1 MTTSIE
7 HGWVPGIVGETVSA
21 HAAYYARAWGFGPAF
36 EAGVA
41 EEMGQFVRRYD
52 PNRDR
57 LFRAV
62 RTGRLVGTLTIDGSD
77 AALEAGN
84 SHLRWFIVRD
94 ADRSAGVG
102 RSLMSAAMDFLEAV
116 GYRSCHL
123 TTFAGL
129 AAARRLYEVHGFRL
143 VDSAPGETWGTAV
156 TEQRFEWRR

>member
-7 HGWVPGIVGETVSA
+7 HGWVPGIVGETVTA
-21 HAAYYARAWGFGPAF
+21 HAAYYTRAWGFGPAF

-41 EEMGQFVRRYD
+41 AEMGQFVRRYD

-62 RTGRLVGTLTIDGSD
+62 RTGRLVGSLTIDGSD
-77 AALEAGN
+77 PALEAGDA
-84 SHLRWFIVRD
+84 HLRWFIVMD

-102 RSLMSAAMDFLEAV
+102 RSLMSAAMGFLEAA

-129 AAARRLYEVHGFRL
+129 AAARRLYEAHGFRL
-143 VDSAPGETWGTAV
+143 VDAAPGETWGTAV
-156 TEQRFEWRR
+156 TEQRFEWQR